1 MVGTTLLGKEVI
13 TTHAIRTNAEGIA
26 IGKEA
31 LLESMEKFK
40 SLGEL

>member
-1 MVGTTLLGKEVI
+1 MVGTTLLGKEVV
-13 TTHAIRTNAEGIA
+13 TAHAVGAYGEGFA

-31 LLESMEKFK
+31 LLESMEKFQ